1 MNGGNIINE
10 RLQKIDDEIVK
21 TKAKIATLTAKLR
34 KLKDEKIERKK
45 AEIFAVVNIE
55 DITAEELEAFL
66 QAKRGQS
73 SGNATETTNS
83 ETIKNDKGDT
93 DENI

>member
-1 MNGGNIINE
+1 
-10 RLQKIDDEIVK
+10 
-21 TKAKIATLTAKLR
+21 
-34 KLKDEKIERKK
+34 
-45 AEIFAVVNIE
+45 
-55 DITAEELEAFL
+55 LEAFL